1 MGPGKGVQE
10 GPVRGNSQPDTL
22 IPFQGAQMSSKVVPD
37 LGCTSP
43 PKNFTEKE
51 MMQPHMAQ
59 PSKSPEPDLLP
70 DGRRGP
76 FPSLGTPSWAL
87 RAWHRASVGTR
98 GIAQCGFQGPGVHSS
113 FYSGILLFSVGSYSR
128 MLRFD

>member
-76 FPSLGTPSWAL
+76 FPPAE
-87 RAWHRASVGTR
+87 ASVGTR